1 MNRTHCTPQR
11 NGQSIGQHLDLHH
24 GQQRSQR
31 GLTLVE
37 CVVTLAIIVITLGA
51 ALPTFTQARE
61 RRHLEGAAAQLATDL
76 RLTRSLAVSHRAP
89 VRFRV
94 QQVSDGSCYVV
105 HTGAAGDCQCTGT
118 GTSSCRGS
126 AQALRTVGFE
136 RGGPVQLASNSA
148 SMLFDADRGTV
159 TPTGTL
165 SLQLQGGVTIRQIVN
180 IMGRVRSCSPG
191 AAAVG
196 YAAC

>member
-1 MNRTHCTPQR
+1 MNRSHSAAR
-11 NGQSIGQHLDLHH
+11 HRSLHRD
-24 GQQRSQR
+24 QNRAQTRAQR
-31 GLTLVE
+31 GLTLIE

-51 ALPTFTQARE
+51 AIPTFTQARE
-61 RRHLEGAAAQLATDL
+61 RRHLEGAAAQLATDI
-76 RLTRSLAVSHRAP
+76 RHARSLAVSHGAP
-89 VRFRV
+89 VRLRV
-94 QQVSDGSCYVV
+94 QQASDGSCYVV
-105 HTGAAGDCQCTGT
+105 HTGSAGDCQCTGA

-136 RGGPVQLASNSA
+136 RGGPVHLASNSA

-165 SLQLQGGVTIRQIVN
+165 SLQLPSGATIRQIVN

-191 AAAVG
+191 AAVVG
-196 YAAC
+196 YVAC

>member
-1 MNRTHCTPQR
+1 MNRSHTTACSTAR
-11 NGQSIGQHLDLHH
+11 H
-24 GQQRSQR
+24 GGPRRAQR
-31 GLTLVE
+31 GVTLVE

-51 ALPTFTQARE
+51 AIPTFTQARE

-76 RLTRSLAVSHRAP
+76 RHARSLAVSHRAS
-89 VRFRV
+89 VRFSV
-94 QQVSDGSCYVV
+94 QQVADGSCYVV
-105 HTGAAGDCQCTGT
+105 HTGPAGDCQCTGA
-118 GTSSCRGS
+118 GSSSCRGN

-136 RGGPVQLASNSA
+136 RAGPVHLASNSA

-165 SLQLQGGVTIRQIVN
+165 SLQLQGGATIRQIVN

-196 YAAC
+196 YVAC